1 MYSRRLLA
9 SLLRSS
15 LHRSPTRSAF
25 THAGRA
31 AARTRS
37 HSHPSPTDY
46 ILNRAVAGASPS
58 QPPATP
64 PAKGSHDGKI
74 TDEFT
79 GGGSIGQACQL
90 IGAVVDVRFSEGLPP
105 ILTALEVLD
114 NSIRLE
120 CLT

>member
-1 MYSRRLLA
+1 MSSRWLLA

-25 THAGRA
+25 THAGRS

-37 HSHPSPTDY
+37 HSHPSPTGY
-46 ILNRAVAGASPS
+46 FLNRAVNYATSAGATPS

-79 GGGSIGQACQL
+79 DAGSIGQVFQV
-90 IGAVVDVRFSEGLPP
+90 IGGVVDLVRDCRRSLWLWRFW
-105 ILTALEVLD
+105 IT
-114 NSIRLE
+114 RLG
-120 CLT
+120 